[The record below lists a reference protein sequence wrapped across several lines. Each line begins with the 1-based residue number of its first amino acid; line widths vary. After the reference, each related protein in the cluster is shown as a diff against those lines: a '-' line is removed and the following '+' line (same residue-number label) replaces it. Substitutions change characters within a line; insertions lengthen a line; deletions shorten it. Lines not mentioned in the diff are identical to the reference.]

1 MRHITLLS
9 LILLVLLIAAAPL
22 LCGCK
27 VDRSARPG
35 PDDTPEVEDFDKEG
49 GFKDD
54 ADRSFGRETE
64 RGQPG
69 GQEKEKLLEGEIR
82 DDAP

>member
-1 MRHITLLS
+1 MRYAIGLS
-9 LILLVLLIAAAPL
+9 LILLIVAFPL

-27 VDRSARPG
+27 VDRSAKPG
-35 PDDTPEVEDFDKEG
+35 SDDTPEVEDFDKAE

-54 ADRSFGRETE
+54 AGRSLGRETE

-69 GQEKEKLLEGEIR
+69 GQEKEKYLEGEIR